1 MFMLYRVVQVIVMRK
16 SPYPTKMSNF
26 HLHLL
31 TQCWRPGFKP
41 QVRKI
46 PWRREWLPTSVFFP
60 GEFHGQRSLVDLSM
74 GFKESD
80 TTERLI
86 TKLYTGTLSE
96 KGQSIYNTI
105 DMEIKHSAESKEEIA
120 QPPWVKRGQVSGER
134 HHHVRRVVSRL

>member
-1 MFMLYRVVQVIVMRK
+1 M
-16 SPYPTKMSNF
+16 
-26 HLHLL
+26 
-31 TQCWRPGFKP
+31 
-41 QVRKI
+41 
-46 PWRREWLPTSVFFP
+46 
-60 GEFHGQRSLVDLSM
+60 DLSM

-120 QPPWVKRGQVSGER
+120 
-134 HHHVRRVVSRL
+134 

>member
-1 MFMLYRVVQVIVMRK
+1 MVRNLPAAWETQVQFLGLEDPR
-16 SPYPTKMSNF
+16 
-26 HLHLL
+26 L
-31 TQCWRPGFKP
+31 G
-41 QVRKI
+41 
-46 PWRREWLPTSVFFP
+46 RREWLPTSVFFP

-120 QPPWVKRGQVSGER
+120 
-134 HHHVRRVVSRL
+134 